1 MLKDDASYVHL
12 FMNFAYI
19 PPPPKKTSYYIILEK
34 RREEYMR
41 TITFVDEI
49 HIQDFGN
56 DVITIPNIDWM
67 NNSLTSS
74 ILKKVFRFKYY
85 KRKYIYIY

>member
-1 MLKDDASYVHL
+1 
-12 FMNFAYI
+12 
-19 PPPPKKTSYYIILEK
+19 
-34 RREEYMR
+34 MR